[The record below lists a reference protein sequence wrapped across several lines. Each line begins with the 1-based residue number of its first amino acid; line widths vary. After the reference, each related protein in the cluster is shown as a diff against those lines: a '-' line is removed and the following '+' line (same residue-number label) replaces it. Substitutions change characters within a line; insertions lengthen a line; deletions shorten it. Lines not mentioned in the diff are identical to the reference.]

1 MDTENE
7 EKFIEIEAFKAWA
20 KEEKFNPDDVATAT
34 TLMMDYFNDEIIP
47 DIEVGQRIWTFFVVM
62 PIRLWRIEEYI
73 VTEIKQSNK
82 RYVLVAEDMDGRS
95 RDIPY
100 RREYIGREIFLTREE
115 AEKAL
120 NDGKYL
126 EVYRI

>member
-20 KEEKFNPDDVATAT
+20 KEEKFNPDDVATAV

-47 DIEVGQRIWTFFVVM
+47 DIEVGQRIWTFLVVM

-73 VTEIKQSNK
+73 VTKIKQSNK
-82 RYVLVAEDMDGRS
+82 RYVLVAEGMDGRS

-100 RREYIGREIFLTREE
+100 RREWIGREIFLTREE